1 MNAQSKIE
9 AVGLSLLRQPFKS
22 HQISKL
28 PKPLKKDAPKGKCNE
43 CGGYH
48 GLPAIHLDYVGHAAL
63 TDRLLDTDP
72 HWTWEPVGF
81 DPNTGLPA
89 RDQNGGLWIKL
100 TVCGVT
106 RFGYGAADGK
116 QGGDAV
122 KEIIG
127 DALRNAAMRFGAA
140 LDLWHKGDL
149 HVEDEEPANPKTGET
164 PPEKR
169 VPLDGPY
176 TSKTALWAA
185 VKAFDRTVRGIG
197 DHAELIAFLDTQ
209 DAKDLIEQC
218 KRDAPGLW
226 SEGIPDVPEF
236 VPLEILVAQQKR
248 DLEQS
253 DNIHNILHAG

>member
-1 MNAQSKIE
+1 MGSETKL
-9 AVGLSLLRQPFKS
+9 VPSLSSSLVRALAEIGGAAKDKVNPHFKS
-22 HQISKL
+22 KYADLASVVDAI
-28 PKPLKKDAPKGKCNE
+28 KPILAK
-43 CGGYH
+43 H
-48 GLPAIHLDYVGHAAL
+48 GLAFTQGTEPSEGGVVVETFVWSADSEPHSLGKLYVPANKQDAQGFGSAL
-63 TDRLLDTDP
+63 TYARRYSLMTAFG
-72 HWTWEPVGF
+72 V
-81 DPNTGLPA
+81 PA
-89 RDQNGGLWIKL
+89 EDD
-100 TVCGVT
+100 
-106 RFGYGAADGK
+106 DG
-116 QGGDAV
+116 
-122 KEIIG
+122 
-127 DALRNAAMRFGAA
+127 NAAAA
-140 LDLWHKGDL
+140 SAR
-149 HVEDEEPANPKTGET
+149 ANPRTGET